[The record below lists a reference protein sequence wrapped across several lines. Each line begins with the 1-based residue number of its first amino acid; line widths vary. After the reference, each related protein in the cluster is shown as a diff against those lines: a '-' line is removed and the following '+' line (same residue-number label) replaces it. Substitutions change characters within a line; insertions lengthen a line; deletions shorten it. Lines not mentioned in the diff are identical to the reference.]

1 MGPYHLYPH
10 AIRSEVDNRLLTSN
24 QPNLWNLMIDIHNI
38 TAYQQQTRVF
48 SGFSL
53 HIGAHERM
61 AILGP
66 NGAGKST
73 LLKLID
79 RELYPLHQ
87 EDSWLKL
94 FGDDRVNI
102 WELRS
107 KIGFVSQD
115 LQEDYTPSTSA
126 LDVVISGF
134 FGAIGSHGHLQ
145 ATAEQIAL
153 AKEQMAAIGL
163 TGIDD
168 SMFQRLSTGQKRRL
182 LLARALVHKP
192 QALFLDE
199 PANGLDMGSGLAL
212 LTLLRSYCSS
222 DRAMVITTHH
232 IDEIIPEIER
242 VVLLKR
248 GKIVADGPKA
258 EILTSENL
266 SALYQTPLR
275 VTEQDGWYRCWHG

>member
-1 MGPYHLYPH
+1 
-10 AIRSEVDNRLLTSN
+10 
-24 QPNLWNLMIDIHNI
+24 MIDIHNI

-48 SGFSL
+48 NGFSL

-87 EDSWLKL
+87 DDSWLKL

-115 LQEDYTPSTSA
+115 LQEDYTPYTSA
-126 LDVVISGF
+126 LDVVVSGF

-145 ATAEQIAL
+145 PTAEQIAL

-163 TGIDD
+163 VGIDA

-199 PANGLDMGSGLAL
+199 PANGLDMGAGLAL

-222 DRAMVITTHH
+222 DRAMIITTHH

-242 VVLLKR
+242 VVLLDK

-275 VTEQDGWYRCWHG
+275 VTEQDGWYRCWHGGEARC